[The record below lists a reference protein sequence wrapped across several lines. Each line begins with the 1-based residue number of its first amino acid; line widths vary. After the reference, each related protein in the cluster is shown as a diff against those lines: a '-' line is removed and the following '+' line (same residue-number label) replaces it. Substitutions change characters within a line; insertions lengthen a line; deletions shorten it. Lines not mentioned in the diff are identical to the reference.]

1 MEWGGFDSHSVC
13 GASTVFDMQIDR
25 EENPGSQRF
34 EKQIS
39 GRYLGEIARLV
50 ICNLIESGLLFA
62 GDDVTPLT
70 RDAAARVF
78 GSAHS
83 FTTPMMSA
91 IEANQDSEIRRVFA
105 TNSGGKFSDYYHKVS
120 AAKQKTIRD
129 VSVARDAMSHVI
141 QLSVADSPESFARQA
156 GMAKAFAELWLS
168 APDRD
173 RKIIAE
179 VCHMVS
185 TRAARLAAAA
195 IVAVV
200 RKTGHDDATVAIDGS
215 VFEKYPHFQ
224 ADMENAIEE
233 MCGSSKR
240 LRLVHAEDG
249 SGKGAALIAAIASQ

>member
-1 MEWGGFDSHSVC
+1 MGPRSAYSV
-13 GASTVFDMQIDR
+13 TVVFQMH
-25 EENPGSQRF
+25 
-34 EKQIS
+34 
-39 GRYLGEIARLV
+39 YLK
-50 ICNLIESGLLFA
+50 
-62 GDDVTPLT
+62 
-70 RDAAARVF
+70 
-78 GSAHS
+78 
-83 FTTPMMSA
+83 A
-91 IEANQDSEIRRVFA
+91 IKIN
-105 TNSGGKFSDYYHKVS
+105 
-120 AAKQKTIRD
+120 
-129 VSVARDAMSHVI
+129 
-141 QLSVADSPESFARQA
+141 
-156 GMAKAFAELWLS
+156 
-168 APDRD
+168 RD